1 MGEVCICGTLAQ
13 GAAGVFL
20 RATLGWFG
28 GSGGGVCFLESDLVR
43 WEGLDFGTGFKPL
56 SHMLLDLLFAVWQG
70 ERVVSLLCLVLCNC
84 GFCFVVN
91 RNRCGMFGCVST
103 PQRSSSSMPK
113 LHTRYVVERSAHR
126 STEMYTCYMSN
137 LATGH
142 GCILITTLH
151 EKVTVDKIFTYLDTL
166 SHVVLVLCEG
176 SLISRVSR
184 NL

>member
-28 GSGGGVCFLESDLVR
+28 GSGGGVWFLESDLVR

-70 ERVVSLLCLVLCNC
+70 ERVVSLLCLVFLLCNC

-91 RNRCGMFGCVST
+91 RNRRIGVEFSICVHLPT
-103 PQRSSSSMPK
+103 PQRSSSCVQNWQK
-113 LHTRYVVERSAHR
+113 LRE
-126 STEMYTCYMSN
+126 
-137 LATGH
+137 
-142 GCILITTLH
+142 
-151 EKVTVDKIFTYLDTL
+151 DF
-166 SHVVLVLCEG
+166 
-176 SLISRVSR
+176 
-184 NL
+184 